1 MGLVLAGLAIAGVA
15 VIAYVVMILV
25 KDSKK
30 SSRRR

>member
-1 MGLVLAGLAIAGVA
+1 MGFVLGGLAIAGVA
-15 VIAYVVMILV
+15 VIAYVAMILV